1 MLNTSMI
8 RKALCCSANRTGLLL
23 VLAALCFLGNAASL
37 WGQSVQ
43 RSVFLQRGP
52 LPAQADP
59 IPNHLWQ
66 QAMAYGQPI
75 NYQPQ
80 LGADASDSVQ
90 PKSMDGEV
98 IEDFTDGSL
107 AEDAFDPYGLVRVWA
122 NGVPSR
128 VITAQ
133 RYSDAYWRFNI
144 DLLALERHNL
154 SEIRQYSNTP
164 PGATFKNAAPTGGM
178 RISASADLFYSFDLE
193 FAWLGNITW
202 VGRPSNQFQWNTV
215 NSRNGHN
222 YVTDTGAGTTL
233 DGVMIATRNNK
244 TNFGSN
250 LNAFE
255 INTRFRWVGTTS
267 PFTGAWILGARYVR
281 FTECAYANNN
291 RGVINIRSS
300 TLGAQENTA
309 TSVRTE
315 AENNLVGFQGGG
327 EWFWSVFRG
336 VMIGGNLKGGIYGNL
351 AQTSSQ
357 IDNVTDPGPG
367 GINRGNARYEDST
380 TTGAFFGEAN
390 VMVNA
395 HLGHNWYIRGGY
407 TGLFLTNVSSA
418 VSAVQEDFQTVST
431 NNSLIANGFYG
442 GLEWKY

>member
-8 RKALCCSANRTGLLL
+8 RKAFCCATNKVGLLL
-23 VLAALCFLGNAASL
+23 VLAALCFFGNAASL

-59 IPNHLWQ
+59 IPNQLWQ
-66 QAMAYGQPI
+66 QAMVYGQPI

-80 LGADASDSVQ
+80 LGADASESVQ
-90 PKSMDGEV
+90 SESMDGGV

-128 VITAQ
+128 VITSQ

-154 SEIRQYSNTP
+154 SEIRQYTNNTP

-202 VGRPSNQFQWNTV
+202 VGRPSNQFKWSAV
-215 NSRNGHN
+215 NSNNGHN
-222 YVTDTGAGTTL
+222 YVTDIGAGTTL

-267 PFTGAWILGARYVR
+267 PFTGAWILGVRYVR
-281 FTECAYANNN
+281 FTESAYVNNN
-291 RGVINIRSS
+291 RGDIIVQSS
-300 TLGAQENTA
+300 TIGAQQNTA
-309 TSVRTE
+309 TAIRTE
-315 AENNLVGFQGGG
+315 AANNLVGFQGGG

-336 VMIGGNLKGGIYGNL
+336 VMIGGNLKGGVYGNL
-351 AQTSSQ
+351 AQNSSTIKDISSTTTSF
-357 IDNVTDPGPG
+357 
-367 GINRGNARYEDST
+367 GNASYEDST

-395 HLGHNWYIRGGY
+395 HLGHNWY
-407 TGLFLTNVSSA
+407 
-418 VSAVQEDFQTVST
+418 
-431 NNSLIANGFYG
+431 
-442 GLEWKY
+442 

>member
-8 RKALCCSANRTGLLL
+8 RKAFCCSTNKVGLLL

-37 WGQSVQ
+37 RGESVQ

-80 LGADASDSVQ
+80 LGADASERVQ
-90 PKSMDGEV
+90 PESMDGEV

-128 VITAQ
+128 VITSQ

-144 DLLALERHNL
+144 DLLSLER
-154 SEIRQYSNTP
+154 SGPRETMTTTGTP
-164 PGATFKNAAPTGGM
+164 NVPVDIFRRVAPTGGM

-202 VGRPSNQFQWNTV
+202 VGRPSNQFSWNDV
-215 NSRNGHN
+215 NGGGGHVYN
-222 YVTDTGAGTTL
+222 QGSASSS
-233 DGVMIATRNNK
+233 DGLLIQTIDNK

-281 FTECAYANNN
+281 FTESAYANNN
-291 RGVINIRSS
+291 KSNITIQSS
-300 TLGAQENTA
+300 TSSAAPVNTV
-309 TSVRTE
+309 TSIRTE

-351 AQTSSQ
+351 AQNSST
-357 IDNVTDPGPG
+357 ITNVTNPT
-367 GINRGNARYEDST
+367 GINGGNAEYHDSS

-418 VSAVQEDFQTVST
+418 VSAVQEDYQTVST
-431 NNSLIANGFYG
+431 NNSLIASGFYG

>member
-8 RKALCCSANRTGLLL
+8 RKAFCCATNKVGLLL
-23 VLAALCFLGNAASL
+23 VLAALCFFGNAASL
-37 WGQSVQ
+37 WGESVQ

-80 LGADASDSVQ
+80 LGADASESVQ
-90 PKSMDGEV
+90 PESMEGEV

-107 AEDAFDPYGLVRVWA
+107 TEDAFDPYGLVRVWA
-122 NGVPSR
+122 NGVPTR

-144 DLLALERHNL
+144 DLLSLER
-154 SEIRQYSNTP
+154 SGPRETITTTGTP
-164 PGATFKNAAPTGGM
+164 SVPVDIFRRAAPTGGM

-202 VGRPSNQFQWNTV
+202 VGRPSNQFKWNTV
-215 NSRNGHN
+215 NGGRGHIYNIGPLVAATNG
-222 YVTDTGAGTTL
+222 VL
-233 DGVMIATRNNK
+233 IATRSNK

-281 FTECAYANNN
+281 FTESAYVDDKA
-291 RGVINIRSS
+291 GPLVVQSS
-300 TLGAQENTA
+300 LGGPTNVVS
-309 TSVRTE
+309 SVRTD
-315 AENNLVGFQGGG
+315 ADNNLVGFQGGG

-351 AQTSSQ
+351 AQTHSA
-357 IDNVTDPGPG
+357 IHNVTGPG
-367 GINRGNARYEDST
+367 GSNLGNAEYNSSST
-380 TTGAFFGEAN
+380 TAAFFGEAN

-431 NNSLIANGFYG
+431 KNSLIANGFYG